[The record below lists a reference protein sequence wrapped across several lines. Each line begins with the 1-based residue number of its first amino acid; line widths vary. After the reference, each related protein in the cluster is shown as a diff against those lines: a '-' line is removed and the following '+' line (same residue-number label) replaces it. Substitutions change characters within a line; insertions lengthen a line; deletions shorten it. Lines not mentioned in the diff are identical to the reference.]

1 MGMGESYIIK
11 NKSRLIAVFLTAL
24 LFALPRP
31 AFAALCSNALNIVQT
46 SPLNMGTLQTP
57 ASSGSFTVAGNASG
71 STSGTGTLLYGTT
84 SSASFQL
91 TDKPSL
97 QLGSCDATITISVA
111 DISCGLGCLLG
122 SWTGQYNGVTLKGSP
137 PWSGLPRA
145 GTGKTLYLG
154 ATATYNAFA
163 WPGVRSPL
171 IAVSAGYDALLP
183 SLISAASSLAF
194 DVPLSID
201 TLADINLGHVAA
213 NTTGTYTI
221 NTSGTVTTTG
231 GGQWINGTTN
241 AGQLL
246 IHGSA
251 TQTISIYAGSYIAG
265 GTGGGVQI
273 SNATCAYNGGA
284 AASCSLAGQAPPT
297 SAGKILLIGATV
309 NVTNQSQ
316 PEGST
321 ATPTFTITVTY
332 S

>member
-1 MGMGESYIIK
+1 MGESFIIK
-11 NKSRLIAVFLTAL
+11 NNARLIAVFLTAL
-24 LFALPRP
+24 LFVLSQPAL
-31 AFAALCSNALNIVQT
+31 AAVCSNALTIVQT
-46 SPLNMGTLQTP
+46 SSLGMGTLQTP
-57 ASSGSFTVAGNASG
+57 ASSATFAVAGNASG

-122 SWTGQYNGVTLKGSP
+122 SWTGQYNGVALKGSP
-137 PWSGLPRA
+137 PWSGLPRP

-163 WPGVRSPL
+163 FPGTRAPW
-171 IAVSAGYDALLP
+171 IAVSAGYDGQLA

-201 TLADINLGHVAA
+201 TISDINLGHVAA
-213 NTTGTYTI
+213 NTAGTYTI

-231 GGQWINGTTN
+231 SGQWINGTTS

-265 GTGGGVQI
+265 GAGGGVQI

-284 AASCSLAGQAPPT
+284 PASCALAGQAAPT

-309 NVTNQSQ
+309 NITNQSQ
-316 PEGST
+316 AGGST